1 MMRKNAAGF
10 RLAACCVAAC
20 LATAKSASSQEKQ
33 VAAVDPMSPVGIWT
47 TVDDSTGKPKSLI
60 RISERNGELFGSIV
74 GLIDPPGGNTN
85 PLCDKCSG
93 SLQNRPVVGMTIMRG
108 LRRDG
113 DEWNGGTIL
122 DPESGSTY
130 KVYLEVL
137 EGGKKLKV
145 RGYIGI
151 YLIGRTQYWWRA
163 R

>member
-1 MMRKNAAGF
+1 MRRNAIGF
-10 RLAACCVAAC
+10 GLAVCCAVAC
-20 LATAKSASSQEKQ
+20 LALAKSASSQEKP
-33 VAAVDPMSPVGIWT
+33 AAAADPLSPVGIWT

-60 RISERNGELFGSIV
+60 RIAERNGELYGSIV
-74 GLIDPPGGNTN
+74 KLIDPPGGNAN
-85 PLCDKCSG
+85 PVCDKCSG
-93 SLQNRPVVGMTIMRG
+93 SLQNKPVVGMTIMRG

-122 DPESGSTY
+122 DPESGNTY

-145 RGYIGI
+145 RGYVGI
-151 YLIGRTQYWWRA
+151 SLLGRTQYWRRA